1 MKIHG
6 DIPNFVII
14 ASVNNNGD
22 KLVTGVNNPQ
32 DKSVNNLLPMSLTL
46 QWSGLVLFSHRLHDT
61 GDNYRQ

>member
-46 QWSGLVLFSHRLHDT
+46 Q
-61 GDNYRQ
+61 